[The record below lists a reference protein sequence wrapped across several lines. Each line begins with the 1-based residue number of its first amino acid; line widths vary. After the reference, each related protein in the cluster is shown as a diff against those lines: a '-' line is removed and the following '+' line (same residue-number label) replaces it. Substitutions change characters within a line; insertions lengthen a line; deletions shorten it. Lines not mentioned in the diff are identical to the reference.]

1 MAEQWST
8 ESTRRRTASVTGWGM
23 EMKIGIEAEYWVIDE
38 SGELVTETDDALND
52 LFDVSEYVV
61 PEFVIPLLEV
71 QTPPVSS
78 TEELRREL
86 GLILRR
92 VRDTGEE
99 RGLSLVPLGTPLA
112 SESLDITT
120 ERGRLL
126 EEMYG
131 EDMEYAKN
139 CAGTHVHF
147 DKGNVVRQVNLLT
160 ALDPALA
167 LVCSSPY
174 YDGNRMA
181 CSSRAA
187 VYRYESHETFARY
200 RDLWEYVESEAQWEE
215 RIDEGYHVLQ
225 LLARERGIDTET
237 FSQYFDRENA
247 VLTPVRLR
255 QQSPTVEWRAPDTAL
270 PSQILR
276 LVGEVANLMEQTE
289 YKEVVVGEAGVRT
302 NEIGI
307 PPFSELHELSEE
319 AINEGVGSLR
329 VQDYL
334 TTMGFDVTR
343 YHPISERIEH
353 GWTLPDGEAR
363 RIRLEYADLL
373 KEDID
378 DLTSV

>member
-1 MAEQWST
+1 
-8 ESTRRRTASVTGWGM
+8 
-23 EMKIGIEAEYWVIDE
+23 MKIGVEAEYWVVDE
-38 SGELVTETDDALND
+38 SGELATETDE
-52 LFDVSEYVV
+52 LFDASEYVV
-61 PEFVIPLLEV
+61 PEFVTPLIEI

-78 TEELRREL
+78 PEELRLEL
-86 GLILRR
+86 GSILRT
-92 VRDTGEE
+92 VTDAAED
-99 RGLSLVPLGTPLA
+99 RGQSLVPLGTPLTR
-112 SESLDITT
+112 ESFDITS

-126 EEMYG
+126 ESMYG
-131 EDMEYAKN
+131 DDMEYAMN
-139 CAGTHVHF
+139 CAGTHAHF
-147 DKGNVVRQVNLLT
+147 DKGNVVRQMNLLT

-174 YDGNRMA
+174 INGNRLA

-200 RDLWEYVESEAQWEE
+200 RDLWEYVENEAQWEE

-237 FSQYFDRENA
+237 FGRYFHRENT

-255 QQSPTVEWRAPDTAL
+255 HQSPTVEWRAPDTAL

-276 LVGEVANLMEQTE
+276 LVSEVSSLLQQTE
-289 YKEVVVGEAGVRT
+289 YKEVVIGEPGVRT

-307 PPFSELHELSEE
+307 PPFSELREISEE
-319 AINEGVGSLR
+319 AIKEGVGSLR

-343 YHPISERIEH
+343 YHPISDRIEN
-353 GWTLPDGEAR
+353 GWTLPQDEAR
-363 RIRLEYADLL
+363 RIRLEYAELL
-373 KEDID
+373 KEDVD
-378 DLTSV
+378 GLTSP